1 MKNKSRKDETT
12 SLPLSEYEEVMKRLK
27 EALARC
33 LQMLKIGHYKDVS
46 ERALRH
52 LENASLDQIKIFGDW
67 ILCLSAIADSC
78 LANKHIL
85 SQSETYDFL
94 TVAVAT
100 NIEEKQGLKQL
111 MI

>member
-1 MKNKSRKDETT
+1 MN
-12 SLPLSEYEEVMKRLK
+12 
-27 EALARC
+27 
-33 LQMLKIGHYKDVS
+33 
-46 ERALRH
+46 ERALQH
-52 LENASLDQIKIFGDW
+52 LENASLDQIKTFGDW

-85 SQSETYDFL
+85 SQSETDFL